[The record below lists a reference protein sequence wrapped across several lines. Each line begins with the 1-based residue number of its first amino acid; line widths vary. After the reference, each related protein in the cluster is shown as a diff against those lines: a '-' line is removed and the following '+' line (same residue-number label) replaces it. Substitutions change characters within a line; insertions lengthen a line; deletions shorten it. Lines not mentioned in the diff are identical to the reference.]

1 MILLEQQFEMSA
13 ILINRILSVSD
24 SIMFRVWYIIP
35 AAMFLPYFG
44 FLLGYVIAR
53 VCRQSVRRAAT
64 IAIET
69 GIQDTGIGILL
80 LLATFPTPDGD
91 LATTMPIAVA
101 LVTPLPLATAL
112 AVSKIHRC
120 WSAKYS
126 LAVSHADGRD
136 QNETERNVSNSK
148 IEVADGT
155 GRAICVEMSKHPTTQ
170 DSLNTTTHQ

>member
-1 MILLEQQFEMSA
+1 MG
-13 ILINRILSVSD
+13 
-24 SIMFRVWYIIP
+24 RVWYVIP

-80 LLATFPTPDGD
+80 LLATFPKPDGD

-112 AVSKIHRC
+112 AAMKIHQR

-126 LAVSHADGRD
+126 LAVSDVRQD
-136 QNETERNVSNSK
+136 SCNETGHDVTSAK
-148 IEVADGT
+148 MEVAYG
-155 GRAICVEMSKHPTTQ
+155 TTQ
-170 DSLNTTTHQ
+170 SNGVELSGMRAPQDSRNATVQH